1 MSIAELKET
10 ADRLNTKERA
20 WLKAYLC
27 AKERAADPAW
37 KAEIARRVKR
47 LQAGHGITAE
57 EYYRRT
63 RALDRNSPRKSKK
76 AA

>member
-1 MSIAELKET
+1 MSIAELKKT
-10 ADRLNTKERA
+10 ADTLTAKERA

-27 AKERAADPAW
+27 AKERASDPAW
-37 KAEIARRVKR
+37 KAEMSRRLKR
-47 LQAGHGITAE
+47 MQAERGITSE

-63 RALDRNSPRKSKK
+63 RALDRNSGRKRN